1 MCESVYSAITSH
13 ILRPTPTFFF
23 FTARVAVAVHACACM
38 SATVFSQHDVAEC
51 AVNNKKHEEAG
62 EGGGRRRKRRR
73 RIGTHSIP
81 EHDVHT
87 KLPTVMSV

>member
-1 MCESVYSAITSH
+1 MNPSTVQSH
-13 ILRPTPTFFF
+13 LTFLGLLLLFF